1 MRYSRGHRE
10 KTRRRLL
17 DRGGRHAKKH
27 GFLGSGMDALA
38 AAAGVTT
45 GSLYRHF
52 DGKSDLF
59 AAVVQ
64 AELQRT
70 AEAYRAIEADDR
82 EGLLKSVAVY
92 LGVRHVS
99 RPEQGCFL
107 PSLTPEVAR
116 ADRTVRSAFQAGV
129 LEIHSAVARLT
140 GSSDKAW
147 ALIAQNVGA
156 VMIARAMLDERA
168 QRELLS
174 AARRQGR
181 ALLAGPVH
189 PVAPSTANRQP
200 LA

>member
-1 MRYSRGHRE
+1 MRYPKDHKV

-17 DRGGRHAKKH
+17 DRGGGYAKKH
-27 GFLGSGMDALA
+27 GFAGSGMDALA

-45 GSLYRHF
+45 GALYKHF
-52 DGKSDLF
+52 EGKSDLF

-70 AEAYRAIEADDR
+70 AEMYRVIATDDSEAAMKA
-82 EGLLKSVAVY
+82 LAVY
-92 LGVRHVS
+92 LSIHHVRD
-99 RPEQGCFL
+99 PEQGCML

-116 ADRTVRSAFQAGV
+116 ADESARAAFQVGV
-129 LEIHSAVARLT
+129 YEVHAAVARLT

-156 VMIARAMLDERA
+156 VMIGRAMLDEQS

-174 AARRQGR
+174 AARREGQALLSKSTGR
-181 ALLAGPVH
+181 AHEG
-189 PVAPSTANRQP
+189 
-200 LA
+200 